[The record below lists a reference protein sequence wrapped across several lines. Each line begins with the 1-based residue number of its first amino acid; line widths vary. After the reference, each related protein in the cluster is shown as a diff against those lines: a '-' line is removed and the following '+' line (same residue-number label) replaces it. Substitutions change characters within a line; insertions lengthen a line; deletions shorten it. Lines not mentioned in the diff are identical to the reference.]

1 MPSRVRSHG
10 LVAAAIAGVLLG
22 GSCGGSS
29 NSGSGS
35 NSAGNLSCP
44 IKIGAAVHLTG
55 PVATY
60 DAPPVQGAELAIK
73 ELNDKGGV
81 RGCKLQL
88 IKTDG
93 KSDIAKVGDAAVAAI
108 QEGAQ
113 ILIAPC
119 DFDYGSP
126 VGRVAQQ
133 HGIVGISECASSSR
147 YSSTVLGDKQFTMA
161 DWNNRTAATSAEH
174 TCAKMGWK
182 RAITV
187 VDSFTSFTKLL
198 GSYWTD
204 AYRHAGCQVV
214 QNFGY
219 TKGEMAFA
227 SQTQKIAAL
236 GNSYDAILITADMPD
251 VSVIVRSLRAA
262 GITAPIVGAGNMD
275 TGEFYKSLGSDA
287 GNNIYVT
294 SLYWMGSE
302 TGPDMDHFIQAFNT
316 MFGKKPDNG
325 LYVMGYNLVNVLA
338 QAITKSDSV
347 KGSALAAALEGTQ
360 FTIVGGHESW
370 TSASKGHE
378 PAMPLAIVTLMH
390 GQLGF
395 GGSFTATYVPAVQG

>member
-1 MPSRVRSHG
+1 MQPKVRSHW
-10 LVAAAIAGVLLG
+10 LVAGAIAMALLG
-22 GSCGGSS
+22 SSCGGSTNS
-29 NSGSGS
+29 NSST
-35 NSAGNLSCP
+35 AGNLTCP

-55 PVATY
+55 PVAAY
-60 DAPPVQGAELAIK
+60 DGPPVQGEEVAIK

-81 RGCKLQL
+81 LGCKLQL
-88 IKTDG
+88 IKVDG
-93 KSDIAKVGDAAVAAI
+93 KSDIAKVGDAAVTAI

-113 ILIAPC
+113 ILVAPC

-126 VGRVAQQ
+126 VSVVAQQ
-133 HGIVGISECASSSR
+133 HGMVGISECASSSQ

-161 DWNNRTAATSAEH
+161 DWNNTTAATSAEH
-174 TCAKMGWK
+174 ACQKMGWK

-204 AYRHAGCQVV
+204 AYTHAGCKVV

-219 TKGEMAFA
+219 TKGEMTFA

-251 VSVIVRSLRAA
+251 VSVIIRSLRSA

-275 TGEFYKSLGSDA
+275 TGEFYQSLGSDA

-302 TGPDMDHFIQAFNT
+302 TGPDMVHFSEEFNT

-325 LYVMGYNLVNVLA
+325 LYVMGYNLINVLA
-338 QAITKSDSV
+338 QAIRKSGSV
-347 KGSALAAALEGTQ
+347 KGAALAAAMENTQ

-370 TSASKGHE
+370 TSAANGHV
-378 PAMPLAIVTLMH
+378 PNMTLAIVTDMH
-390 GQLGF
+390 GQLGY
-395 GGSFTATYVPAVQG
+395 GGPFTATYIPAVQG